1 MYHHDLNLTG
11 YSTST
16 APNTNKVLWAAGSYD
31 PQRSSPAVINDT
43 IYIGV
48 CDASY
53 PKSTLDSHE
62 FGLQKNRLPLKS
74 PFNFDKTLNENP
86 VLERWYEAYLVCM
99 NATTGFEKWKTR
111 LENEHFIRGSPAV
124 AEGKVYITSGEDMFG
139 PFGHLYCL
147 DASTGSILWNFT
159 LNGEEACSPAVEN
172 GKVYASGWIL
182 GENSSKIC
190 KLFCLDAETGSEV
203 FNTTLGIGD
212 PVDAASIYNNRIYIS
227 VWDDNAY
234 ETFLYCVNSLNG
246 TIYWNKT
253 LPGNFLLSSP
263 VIYNGKIFVIS
274 NTFDFKENLS
284 CNIECFDAIT
294 GAPQWNK
301 YIEGFVNIYSTPS
314 VAYDR
319 IYFSV
324 SDEFYEIGWLYC
336 LDVTNG
342 NIIWNKLLTQ
352 EAVLYSSSAIADGKI
367 YINSMGV
374 WNMHGY
380 LYCLD
385 AMTGDG
391 IWQYWLLDPIYS
403 SPAIA
408 SGRLHLAA
416 RDYFYT
422 FDDSAPYDNPPIVTI
437 TGPQYGIPGVDY
449 NYTILA
455 EDPEGHDLLVIF
467 EWSREWPGGYYS
479 WKKPSEVLTLYF
491 EEEGEYWLRARSQD
505 TLNYTWSNWTVLTVN
520 ISEPKQTFLLG
531 FINHVEKE
539 NGYTLMNASLVF
551 YAQFSPFKVGFLST
565 GNQITILN
573 NSTGHVGS
581 RFIIGRFQAAIG

>member
-1 MYHHDLNLTG
+1 
-11 YSTST
+11 
-16 APNTNKVLWAAGSYD
+16 
-31 PQRSSPAVINDT
+31 
-43 IYIGV
+43 
-48 CDASY
+48 
-53 PKSTLDSHE
+53 
-62 FGLQKNRLPLKS
+62 
-74 PFNFDKTLNENP
+74 
-86 VLERWYEAYLVCM
+86 
-99 NATTGFEKWKTR
+99 
-111 LENEHFIRGSPAV
+111 
-124 AEGKVYITSGEDMFG
+124 
-139 PFGHLYCL
+139 
-147 DASTGSILWNFT
+147 
-159 LNGEEACSPAVEN
+159 
-172 GKVYASGWIL
+172 
-182 GENSSKIC
+182 
-190 KLFCLDAETGSEV
+190 
-203 FNTTLGIGD
+203 
-212 PVDAASIYNNRIYIS
+212 
-227 VWDDNAY
+227 
-234 ETFLYCVNSLNG
+234 
-246 TIYWNKT
+246 
-253 LPGNFLLSSP
+253 
-263 VIYNGKIFVIS
+263 
-274 NTFDFKENLS
+274 
-284 CNIECFDAIT
+284 
-294 GAPQWNK
+294 
-301 YIEGFVNIYSTPS
+301 
-314 VAYDR
+314 
-319 IYFSV
+319 
-324 SDEFYEIGWLYC
+324 
-336 LDVTNG
+336 
-342 NIIWNKLLTQ
+342 
-352 EAVLYSSSAIADGKI
+352 
-367 YINSMGV
+367 MGV

-416 RDYFYT
+416 RDYFYA